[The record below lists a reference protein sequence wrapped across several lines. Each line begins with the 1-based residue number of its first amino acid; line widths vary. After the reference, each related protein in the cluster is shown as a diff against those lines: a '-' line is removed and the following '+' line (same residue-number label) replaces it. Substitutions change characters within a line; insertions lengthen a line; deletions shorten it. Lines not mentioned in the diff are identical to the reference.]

1 MRALGHRRLDKDRI
15 AIVRT
20 CRSYTVRPMGGPTID
35 ELTIADDAPAWAA
48 LGFAVRGDDSL
59 PLGRVCIRLTG
70 AGAGAGAD
78 AGAGAGVARG
88 IVGWS
93 LRELA
98 STELDGLPTTL
109 SERELRAPAEV
120 HPNGVLAIDHIVAMS
135 PAFMRSV
142 EALQGAGLDLRR
154 IREEPTSA
162 GGPRQAFF
170 RLGEEILELVQEP
183 DEIIARAGGPDRPA
197 HFWGLAL
204 LVADLDATVARMA
217 PHAGEPRA
225 AVQAG
230 RRIATVRRSAG
241 LAVPLALMSADERS
255 QAQP

>member
-1 MRALGHRRLDKDRI
+1 
-15 AIVRT
+15 
-20 CRSYTVRPMGGPTID
+20 MGNPTID
-35 ELTIADDAPAWAA
+35 ELTIADDAAAWAA
-48 LGFAVRGDDSL
+48 LGFAVDGDAAL
-59 PLGRVCIRLTG
+59 LGRVRIRFAGDG
-70 AGAGAGAD
+70 AG
-78 AGAGAGVARG
+78 RG

-98 STELDGLPTTL
+98 STELDGLATTL
-109 SERELRAPAEV
+109 SEREVRAPADV

-142 EALQGAGLDLRR
+142 EVLEGAGLDLRR
-154 IREEPTSA
+154 IRDEPTTA
-162 GGPRQAFF
+162 GAPRQAFF

-183 DEIIARAGGPDRPA
+183 EEIVARAGGPTRPA

-204 LVADLDATVARMA
+204 LVADLDKTVASMA

-230 RRIATVRRSAG
+230 RRIATLGRSAG
-241 LAVPLALMSADERS
+241 LAVPVALMSADERS
-255 QAQP
+255 DARR